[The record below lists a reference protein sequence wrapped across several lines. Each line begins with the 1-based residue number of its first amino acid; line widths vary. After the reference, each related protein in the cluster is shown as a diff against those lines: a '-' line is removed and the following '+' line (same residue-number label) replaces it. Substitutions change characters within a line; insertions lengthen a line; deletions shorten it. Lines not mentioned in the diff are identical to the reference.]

1 MFETRNLWSRV
12 GFILFWC
19 LRVSGILI
27 VTFLFFLYLV
37 FWIRVFMS
45 MLFGSVRFDFVRK
58 SLRFFRPQDCNFHQ
72 VIV

>member
-27 VTFLFFLYLV
+27 VTFLFF
-37 FWIRVFMS
+37 FIF
-45 MLFGSVRFDFVRK
+45 SVLD
-58 SLRFFRPQDCNFHQ
+58 
-72 VIV
+72 